1 MRLNWAQG
9 VHKFFITDDNFAR
22 NKEWEAIFDRLI
34 KLREKDGIPLGLM
47 IQVDT
52 LCHKIPNFIEKSKRA
67 GVTRVFIGLEN
78 INPDN
83 LVAAKKRQ
91 NKITEYRK
99 MLLAWKAQGIITL
112 AGYILGF
119 PADTP
124 EIDQARHRDHSARA
138 AARHHRVLLPDAAAG
153 FGGSSGA
160 LEEGASRWTPTST
173 YTMSSTSAPRTRR

>member
-1 MRLNWAQG
+1 MNWAHG

-22 NKEWEAIFDRLI
+22 NKDWEAIYDRII
-34 KLREKDGIPLGLM
+34 KLREEDGLDVRFM

-78 INPDN
+78 VNPDN
-83 LVAAKKRQ
+83 LTAAKKNQ

-99 MLLAWKAQGIITL
+99 MLLAWKAQGIMTL

-124 EIDQARHRDHSARA
+124 ESIRRDIQIIQH
-138 AARHHRVLLPDAAAG
+138 
-153 FGGSSGA
+153 
-160 LEEGASRWTPTST
+160 
-173 YTMSSTSAPRTRR
+173 